1 MVGHSSALTPPLE
14 GKAHSYA
21 RARRLQMGV
30 SPLAPLPQITVSNTQ
45 AAAQGLLWKTDLEP
59 SRLSLSLE
67 ESQGGRNILWASPLS
82 LTVQSRK
89 VGRSDSGQPTRA
101 RREGC
106 PAPSGPEETF
116 LPSGLPGVQRIRV
129 FMVAL
134 VEKEPACQCRR
145 HKRCGSD
152 PWVESGW
159 KDPLQEDTATHS
171 RILAWRNPS
180 TEEPGG
186 PQSRGSH
193 RVGHEMETP

>member
-1 MVGHSSALTPPLE
+1 MVGHSSALTLPLE

-21 RARRLQMGV
+21 RARRLQVGV

-59 SRLSLSLE
+59 SLLSLSLE
-67 ESQGGRNILWASPLS
+67 ESRRGRNILRAGPLS
-82 LTVQSRK
+82 LTVQSCK

-101 RREGC
+101 RRGGC

-129 FMVAL
+129 FT
-134 VEKEPACQCRR
+134 CRR

-159 KDPLQEDTATHS
+159 EDPLEEGTATHS
-171 RILAWRNPS
+171 RILAWRIPS

-186 PQSRGSH
+186 PQSIGSH